1 MSTVAGELRGFG
13 IGTANTG
20 SGRPLSNALW
30 KTLTV
35 IGVLLSDMSFLEH
48 LEELRRR
55 LIKSVIAIAVG
66 VFVCTAYTPAIVR
79 FLKAPAAKYGVE
91 LVGYGGW
98 EMFSLYFDVAF
109 AAGVSLAAP
118 FVLFQIWRF
127 IEPALYPHERRYA
140 LPFLVSTTLF
150 FIIGA
155 AFGYFVATPYIVE
168 LSRDLAALMEVTWRP
183 GALEYVSLLTATVV
197 AMGVVFEMPPIV
209 FILSRIGLVDA
220 PFLIRNFKYAFLT
233 LAILS
238 GVLTPS
244 GDLGPM
250 IAFLAVM
257 TALYFLSVLV
267 ALIFARKR
275 TEQQG

>member
-1 MSTVAGELRGFG
+1 MSTVASDLRAFEL
-13 IGTANTG
+13 GTAQPGISRQRTN
-20 SGRPLSNALW
+20 SFWKALA
-30 KTLTV
+30 V
-35 IGVLLSDMSFLEH
+35 IGALLSDMSFLEH

-55 LIKSVIAIAVG
+55 VIKAVIAVAAG
-66 VFVCTAYTPAIVR
+66 VVVCTAYTPEIVR
-79 FLKAPAAKYGVE
+79 FLKAPAAQYGIE

-98 EMFSLYFDVAF
+98 EMFSLYFHVAF
-109 AAGVSLAAP
+109 AGGISIAAP

-127 IEPALYPHERRYA
+127 VEPALYSHERRYA
-140 LPFLVSTTLF
+140 LPFLLSTTLF
-150 FIIGA
+150 FIFGA
-155 AFGYFVATPYIVE
+155 AFGYAVATPYIME
-168 LSRDLAALMEVTWRP
+168 LSRELSLLMDITWHP
-183 GALEYVSLLTATVV
+183 GALEYIGLLTTTVI

-209 FILSRIGLVDA
+209 FILSRIGLVDGR
-220 PFLIRNFKYAFLT
+220 FLLRNFKYAFLI

-267 ALIFARKR
+267 AFVFGRKR
-275 TEQQG
+275 RAE